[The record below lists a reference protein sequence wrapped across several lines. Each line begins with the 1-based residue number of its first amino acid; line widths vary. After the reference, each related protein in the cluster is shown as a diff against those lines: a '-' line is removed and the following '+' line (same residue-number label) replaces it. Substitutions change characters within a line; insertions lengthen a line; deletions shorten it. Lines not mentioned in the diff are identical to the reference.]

1 MQKVIFRNCDESS
14 PYWSELE
21 GLFQS
26 EWSDFK
32 LKLAYPEQSNPDNIQ
47 LPPVLVVLRDNVVIG
62 GLAYSYFQEPHQVRD
77 VVWIN
82 AVYVDSQWRGQGI
95 ASELIKRAV
104 AQMPDHYRSQS
115 QSQSQSQSSKD
126 STSNLYAYTN
136 IPALYLSLGWSI
148 VDIET
153 DPDHHVMSISI

>member
-32 LKLAYPEQSNPDNIQ
+32 FKDTYKENVQ
-47 LPPVLVVLRDNVVIG
+47 LPPVITVLRDNVVIG

-82 AVYVDSQWRGQGI
+82 AVFVDPQWRGQGI
-95 ASELIKRAV
+95 ASELINRGV
-104 AQMPDHYRSQS
+104 RQV
-115 QSQSQSQSSKD
+115 SSGVQ
-126 STSNLYAYTN
+126 TQLYAYTN
-136 IPALYLSLGWSI
+136 IMGLYQGLGWSV
-148 VDIET
+148 VDIESE
-153 DPDHHVMSISI
+153 PNHKVMSIELNR

>member
-32 LKLAYPEQSNPDNIQ
+32 FKDTYKDSVQ
-47 LPPVLVVLRDNVVIG
+47 LPPVIVVLRDNVVIG

-82 AVYVDSQWRGQGI
+82 AVFVAPQWRGQGI
-95 ASELIKRAV
+95 ASELINRGV
-104 AQMPDHYRSQS
+104 RQV
-115 QSQSQSQSSKD
+115 SS
-126 STSNLYAYTN
+126 TVQTQLYAYTN
-136 IPALYLSLGWSI
+136 ITGLYQGLGWSV
-148 VDIET
+148 VDIESE
-153 DPDHHVMSISI
+153 PNHKVMSIELKR

>member
-14 PYWSELE
+14 PYWRELE

-32 LKLAYPEQSNPDNIQ
+32 FKDTYKDSVQ
-47 LPPVLVVLRDNVVIG
+47 LPPVIVVLRDNVVIG

-82 AVYVDSQWRGQGI
+82 AVFVDPQWRGQGI
-95 ASELIKRAV
+95 ASELINRGV
-104 AQMPDHYRSQS
+104 RQVSSGVQS
-115 QSQSQSQSSKD
+115 Q
-126 STSNLYAYTN
+126 LYAYTN
-136 IPALYLSLGWSI
+136 IMGLYQGLGWSV
-148 VDIET
+148 VDIESE
-153 DPDHHVMSISI
+153 PNHKVMSIELNR

>member
-26 EWSDFK
+26 EWPDFK
-32 LKLAYPEQSNPDNIQ
+32 FKDTYKENVQ
-47 LPPVLVVLRDNVVIG
+47 LPPVITVLRDNVVIG

-82 AVYVDSQWRGQGI
+82 AVFVDPQWRGQGI
-95 ASELIKRAV
+95 ASELISRGVRQISSAV
-104 AQMPDHYRSQS
+104 QTQ
-115 QSQSQSQSSKD
+115 
-126 STSNLYAYTN
+126 LYAYTN
-136 IPALYLSLGWSI
+136 IMGLYQALGWSI
-148 VDIET
+148 VDIE
-153 DPDHHVMSISI
+153 PEPNHRVMSIELN

>member
-21 GLFQS
+21 RFFQS

-32 LKLAYPEQSNPDNIQ
+32 FKDTYKDCVQ
-47 LPPVLVVLRDNVVIG
+47 LPPVIVVLRDNVVIG
-62 GLAYSYFQEPHQVRD
+62 GLAYSHFQEPHQVRD

-95 ASELIKRAV
+95 ASELINRGV
-104 AQMPDHYRSQS
+104 RQV
-115 QSQSQSQSSKD
+115 SS
-126 STSNLYAYTN
+126 TVQTQLYAYTN
-136 IPALYLSLGWSI
+136 ITGLYQGLGWSV
-148 VDIET
+148 VDIESE
-153 DPDHHVMSISI
+153 PNHKVMSIELKR

>member
-21 GLFQS
+21 DLFQS

-32 LKLAYPEQSNPDNIQ
+32 FKDTYEENVN
-47 LPPVLVVLRDNVVIG
+47 LPPVITVLRDNVVIG
-62 GLAYSYFQEPHQVRD
+62 GLAYSYFQEPHKVRD
-77 VVWIN
+77 VVWVN

-104 AQMPDHYRSQS
+104 AQMPEYYRSQP
-115 QSQSQSQSSKD
+115 QSLKD
-126 STSNLYAYTN
+126 STPNLYAYTN
-136 IPALYLSLGWSI
+136 IAPLYLSLGWSI
-148 VDIET
+148 VEIAT
-153 DPDHHVMSISI
+153 DPNHHVMSVSF

>member
-32 LKLAYPEQSNPDNIQ
+32 FKDTYKENVK
-47 LPPVLVVLRDNVVIG
+47 LPPVITVLRDNVVIG

-82 AVYVDSQWRGQGI
+82 AVFVAPQWRGQGI
-95 ASELIKRAV
+95 ASELINRGV
-104 AQMPDHYRSQS
+104 RQVSSGVQS
-115 QSQSQSQSSKD
+115 Q
-126 STSNLYAYTN
+126 LYAYTN
-136 IPALYLSLGWSI
+136 IMGLYQGLGWSV
-148 VDIET
+148 VDIESE
-153 DPDHHVMSISI
+153 PNHKVMSIELNR